1 MGAAKRKK
9 REEKKAADIMES
21 KGEEAWR
28 QPCFA
33 AKVYTYF
40 PPFCFICPFFFL
52 PFFHFCVFVREPL
65 GAIGGCLRG
74 RLPFLLKTKP
84 TA

>member
-1 MGAAKRKK
+1 MGGGGEKEEEGKK
-9 REEKKAADIMES
+9 TADIMES
-21 KGEEAWR
+21 KGEEARR

-40 PPFCFICPFFFL
+40 PPFCFICPFFL
-52 PFFHFCVFVREPL
+52 PFFYFCVFVREAL
-65 GAIGGCLRG
+65 GTIGWCLRG
-74 RLPFLLKTKP
+74 RRPFLLKTRP